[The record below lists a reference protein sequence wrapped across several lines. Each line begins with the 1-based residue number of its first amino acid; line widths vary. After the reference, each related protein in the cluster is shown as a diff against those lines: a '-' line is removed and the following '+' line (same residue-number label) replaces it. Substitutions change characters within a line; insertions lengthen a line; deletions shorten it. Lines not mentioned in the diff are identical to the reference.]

1 MKIKQAVVVTTTSAA
16 GILGAT
22 GVASA
27 DQVTVKAGDTLASI
41 AQETGS
47 SIDVLASINNIQ
59 DQNMIFVGEVLQTT
73 GNVSASQEPAAQVS
87 VEQAATTVSPVS
99 VDDISA
105 QVAAAPTQAPVSSG
119 STYDQFIAN
128 GGTAA
133 MWNTIVMPESEGNP
147 NAVSTNGYRGLGQ
160 TKEGWGTGSVAE
172 QTQGMINYANSR
184 YGSIDGALV
193 FRDANGWW

>member
-47 SIDVLASINNIQ
+47 SMDVLASINNIQ

-73 GNVSASQEPAAQVS
+73 GNASANQAPVAQAS
-87 VEQAATTVSPVS
+87 VAQATATVSPVS

-105 QVAAAPTQAPVSSG
+105 QVAAAPTQAPASSG

-147 NAVSTNGYRGLGQ
+147 NAVSPNGYRGLGQ

-184 YGSIDGALV
+184 YGSIDGALA

>member
-73 GNVSASQEPAAQVS
+73 GNASANQAPVAQAS
-87 VEQAATTVSPVS
+87 VEQATATVSPVS

-105 QVAAAPTQAPVSSG
+105 QVAAAPTQAPASSG

-147 NAVSTNGYRGLGQ
+147 NAVSPNGYRGLGQ

-184 YGSIDGALV
+184 YGSIDGALA

>member
-73 GNVSASQEPAAQVS
+73 GNASANQAPAAQAS

-99 VDDISA
+99 VDDISS
-105 QVAAAPTQAPVSSG
+105 QVAAAPTQAPASSG

-147 NAVSTNGYRGLGQ
+147 NAVSPNGYRGLGQ

-184 YGSIDGALV
+184 YGSIDGALA